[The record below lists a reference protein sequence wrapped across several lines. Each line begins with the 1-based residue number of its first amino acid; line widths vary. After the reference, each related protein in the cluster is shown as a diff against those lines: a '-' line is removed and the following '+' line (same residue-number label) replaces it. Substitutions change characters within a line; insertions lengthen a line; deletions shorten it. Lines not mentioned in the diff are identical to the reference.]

1 MIGVTAK
8 LTIAPGKE
16 AAFEE
21 TAKALVSQVNTN
33 EPGCLMYELYKS
45 PTDPSIYIFL
55 EKYADQAAL
64 DAHGKIDYFLAAQAP
79 LGACLGGAPDI
90 QVFEAVG

>member
-8 LTIAPGKE
+8 LTVAPGKE

-21 TAKALVSQVNTN
+21 AAKALAAQVNAN
-33 EPGCLMYELYKS
+33 EPGCVMYELYKS
-45 PTDPSIYIFL
+45 PKDASIYIFL

-64 DAHGKIDYFLAAQAP
+64 DAHFITEYFLAAQAP
-79 LGACLGGAPDI
+79 LGACLAGAPDI
-90 QVFEAVG
+90 QVYEAV